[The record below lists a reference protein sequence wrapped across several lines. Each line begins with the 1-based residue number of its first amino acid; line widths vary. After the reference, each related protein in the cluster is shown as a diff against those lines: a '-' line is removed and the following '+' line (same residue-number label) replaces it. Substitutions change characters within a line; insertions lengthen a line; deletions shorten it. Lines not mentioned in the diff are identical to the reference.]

1 MESSPVD
8 IIGYNVTCSTDE
20 VTSIIQVE
28 RNDLRGTVPSLTPD
42 TQYRCCVKVYL
53 DGNLYNMV
61 EIINTECMTATTSQQ
76 EVVDLPIGTQKAALE
91 NSTVAYSLIGLVGL
105 LMVAIVVVSVVCVC
119 IIISRRHQ
127 LTHPRYVCITVVMFT
142 NLWSAMHNCTLKF
155 ISN

>member
-76 EVVDLPIGTQKAALE
+76 EVVDLPIGTQKSSFGKLHCGLFS
-91 NSTVAYSLIGLVGL
+91 NRTSWVANGGYCGGFCG
-105 LMVAIVVVSVVCVC
+105 MCVHYY
-119 IIISRRHQ
+119 IKEAP
-127 LTHPRYVCITVVMFT
+127 THPPKVCMYNCGYVYQPMV
-142 NLWSAMHNCTLKF
+142 SHA
-155 ISN
+155 